1 MTSCLRERL
10 AVGSCAVL
18 GLAISTG
25 YPMGMIVAAAM
36 PYVCLMTT
44 TKKGGFRA
52 GFAYYLAALWPMFAG
67 LRRYLGS
74 SSTALTPLAVWIL
87 GAIALS
93 IPWAL
98 AATPDRAQY
107 LWRVPLAVAAT
118 VLPPLG
124 IIGLASPLSGAGYL
138 FPGTGWLGLA
148 TVALLPAILL
158 AAEALAIRKRLVV
171 SCCTIAFCAGLA
183 IAPRLLGS
191 SDREPPRG
199 WVAVNTYFGDISEP
213 LRDFTAAQFIEET
226 AAKTPAR
233 VLIFPEAVVP
243 RWSEAT
249 ETFWQES
256 LDRCRN
262 QGQILV
268 FGAGVP
274 RPGQDNSAKLSDLQR
289 YDFGA
294 ALSALK
300 SMDTRTVTLPVLGL
314 PGPEPTDNAL
324 LLLGAE
330 SGTFYQRVP
339 VPIGMWKP
347 FSRDSVP
354 LRINA
359 PGVLNVDHQ
368 RAAILIC
375 YEQMLTFPVLASML
389 QHPTVLVGTSN
400 TFWVTG
406 TNIPRY
412 QANAVRGWAKLFRLP
427 YLLAV
432 NS

>member
-25 YPMGMIVAAAM
+25 YPIGMIVAAAM
-36 PYVCLMTT
+36 PYASLTPA
-44 TKKGGFRA
+44 TKRSGFRA
-52 GFAYYLAALWPMFAG
+52 ALAYYLAALWPMIAG
-67 LRRYLGS
+67 LERYLGRS
-74 SSTALTPLAVWIL
+74 GASLAPFAIWIV
-87 GAIALS
+87 GSIALS
-93 IPWAL
+93 ISWAL
-98 AATPDRAQY
+98 AATADRVQY
-107 LWRVPLAVAAT
+107 LWRAPLALAAT

-158 AAEALAIRKRLVV
+158 AAEALGIRQRLVV
-171 SCCTIAFCAGLA
+171 SCCTIAFCTGLA
-183 IAPRLLGS
+183 IVPRLLGS
-191 SDREPPRG
+191 GDRVPPRG
-199 WVAVNTYFGDISEP
+199 WVAVDTYFGDVSEP

-243 RWSEAT
+243 RWSKAT
-249 ETFWQES
+249 EAFWKES

-262 QGQILV
+262 HGQILV
-268 FGAGVP
+268 FGAGLP
-274 RPGQDNSAKLSDLQR
+274 RPGPAELSDLQR

-300 SMDTRTVTLPVLGL
+300 SMNAQPVPLPVLGL

-324 LLLGAE
+324 LLVGAD

-375 YEQMLTFPVLASML
+375 YEQMLMFPVLASML
-389 QHPTVLVGTSN
+389 QHPTVLIGISN

-406 TNIPRY
+406 TSIPRY